1 MGYYLFKRCEV
12 NAEPRINPWEQES
25 VQSGVTEIVA

>member
-12 NAEPRINPWEQES
+12 NAEPRVDPWEQES
-25 VQSGVTEIVA
+25 VQSGVTDVA